1 MKNRRHKT
9 VNDTLCREMFEI
21 NDVIENRIDDMLDMV
36 GLSSF
41 YHPHPYTLPRF
52 KAYKAI

>member
-1 MKNRRHKT
+1 
-9 VNDTLCREMFEI
+9 MFEI